1 MSSTF
6 DITYFARNKKQIA
19 DIKREFRNSYDEEL
33 LAIGINN
40 LNVDNEFVSASMHI
54 DTQEV
59 DSAEYRNDRVKIRA
73 GLQFEDTFTLS
84 INSRN
89 KYFDKDVHFTL
100 FFNEDTRKEI
110 INALENIVVSKDVWS
125 IYTLINCYTIFLR
138 G

>member
-33 LAIGINN
+33 LAISLNN
-40 LNVDNEFVSASMHI
+40 MDVDNEFVSACMHI

-59 DSAEYRNDRVKIRA
+59 DSAEYRNDKVNIRA
-73 GLQFEDTFTLS
+73 GLQSGDIFTLS

-110 INALENIVVSKDVWS
+110 INALENIVVNKDD
-125 IYTLINCYTIFLR
+125 
-138 G
+138 

>member
-1 MSSTF
+1 MSSTL
-6 DITYFARNKKQIA
+6 DITYFAKNKNQIA
-19 DIKREFRNSYDEEL
+19 DIKREFRNSLDEEL

-40 LNVDNEFVSASMHI
+40 LNVDNDFVSASMHL

-59 DSAEYRNDRVKIRA
+59 DSTEYRNDRVKIRA

-100 FFNEDTRKEI
+100 FMDNDIRLQI
-110 INALENIVVSKDVWS
+110 IEALSNVV
-125 IYTLINCYTIFLR
+125 IYNPEEE
-138 G
+138 

>member
-1 MSSTF
+1 MSSTL
-6 DITYFARNKKQIA
+6 DITYFAKNKKQIA

-33 LAIGINN
+33 LAISLNN
-40 LNVDNEFVSASMHI
+40 MDVENDFVSASMHI

-110 INALENIVVSKDVWS
+110 INALENIVVSKDV
-125 IYTLINCYTIFLR
+125 
-138 G
+138 

>member
-1 MSSTF
+1 MSSTL
-6 DITYFARNKKQIA
+6 DITYFAKNKKQIA
-19 DIKREFRNSYDEEL
+19 DIKREFRNSLDEEL

-40 LNVDNEFVSASMHI
+40 LNVDNDFVSASMHL

-59 DSAEYRNDRVKIRA
+59 ESTEYRNDRVKIRA

-100 FFNEDTRKEI
+100 FMDNDIRLQI
-110 INALENIVVSKDVWS
+110 IEALSNVV
-125 IYTLINCYTIFLR
+125 IYNPEEE
-138 G
+138 